1 MSYILNM
8 WNKVESKP
16 LGKWLFTRAVTGKA
30 PYFKTINPRFDV
42 FKKGHVE
49 VVFKKRK
56 AVHNHIQTV
65 HAIAMCN
72 AAELA
77 GGTMMEASISKGMR
91 WIPAGMN
98 VRYLAKAETDLRAI
112 AKVDNCDWTEAQEVP
127 VDVAIVDTNGTEVM
141 HAVIQ
146 MYVSPKS
153 K

>member
-1 MSYILNM
+1 MSYMIDM
-8 WNKVESKP
+8 WNKVSVKP
-16 LGKWLFTRAVTGKA
+16 GGKWLFTKAVCSKA
-30 PYFKTINPRFDV
+30 PYFKTIKPRFDV
-42 FKKGHVE
+42 FEKGHVE

-56 AVHNHIQTV
+56 AVHNHIATV

-77 GGTMMEASISKGMR
+77 GGTMMEASVPKNMR

-112 AKVDNCDWTEAQEVP
+112 AKVDNCEWTEAGEVP
-127 VDVAIVDTNGTEVM
+127 VEVELRDLNGVEVM
-141 HAVIQ
+141 HATIL
-146 MYVSPKS
+146 MYVSPK